1 MNTNSYTNTEVYL
14 NNLSDNELLVNGNL
28 VISGSTFHGSGYIV
42 ATGDISISDS
52 SLIKG
57 NIFIICGGSLT
68 ISENSE
74 IGESINAPVVLY
86 SKGDASLTNSTVY
99 GLIVSKG
106 DNLVL
111 NGTSVNGAI
120 LNYSASFSLTGN
132 SDIVG
137 SVVSNYSVDLQG
149 ELASITRGNIPE
161 FSGLVIGLDPF
172 VVPGSY
178 LEY

>member
-1 MNTNSYTNTEVYL
+1 MVQVI
-14 NNLSDNELLVNGNL
+14 LSQLEIYPLSN
-28 VISGSTFHGSGYIV
+28 
-42 ATGDISISDS
+42 S

-106 DNLVL
+106 DSLVL
-111 NGTSVNGAI
+111 NGTRCQWG
-120 LNYSASFSLTGN
+120 YSKL
-132 SDIVG
+132 
-137 SVVSNYSVDLQG
+137 
-149 ELASITRGNIPE
+149 
-161 FSGLVIGLDPF
+161 
-172 VVPGSY
+172 
-178 LEY
+178 